1 MNRASVLAG
10 VGVFAGILVVGGGLG
25 LYKYRA
31 IEAAAANAVHFEPVM
46 AVQFAKSEEVSWRP
60 MADLVGTVMSLRSV
74 RVSNELAGRVKD
86 VNFESGAV
94 VEEGDVI
101 LTLDDTSD
109 RADLAV
115 AEASVRVADASVE
128 VMDVRIDLARRELAR
143 MQGAADAKAVAAMDL
158 DRSKTELQR
167 WEADRVRLVAEV
179 DQAKARVDQVKARLA
194 KMVIKAPFRARAG
207 LRQIHEGQYL
217 SEGTSVVMLEEV
229 SERIYLDFPIPQEYA
244 PRVYPGL
251 VVMATSDVLGAEPVR
266 IEVAAVDAS
275 VNNDTR
281 NLRVRAIVDNK
292 EGRLRAGMFVQIRV
306 PVEEPKKYVVVPA
319 TAIRRASY
327 ADQVF
332 VVGPSTKEGDPPETM
347 RASQRFIK
355 LGPAVDGNVIVLEG
369 LKVGETVAAT
379 GSFKLWDGAQVMP
392 VEASK
397 ERAAAGK

>member
-1 MNRASVLAG
+1 M
-10 VGVFAGILVVGGGLG
+10 FAGIIVVGGGLG

-101 LTLDDTSD
+101 LTLDDSSD

-115 AEASVRVADASVE
+115 AEASVRVAEASVE
-128 VMDVRIDLARRELAR
+128 VMDVRIGLAKRELER
-143 MQGAADAKAVAAMDL
+143 MQGAADAKAVAALEL
-158 DRSKTELQR
+158 DRSKAGLQR

-179 DQAKARVDQVKARLA
+179 DQAKARVDQVESRLA

-217 SEGTSVVMLEEV
+217 AEGTDVVMLEEV

-244 PRVYPGL
+244 PRVHPGL
-251 VVMATSDVLGAEPVR
+251 VVMATSDVLGTEPVR

-306 PVEEPKKYVVVPA
+306 PVEEAKKYVVVPS

-332 VVGPSTKEGDPPETM
+332 VVGPSTKEGDPPDTM
-347 RASQRFIK
+347 RASQRFVK
-355 LGPAVDGNVIVLEG
+355 LGPTVGDSVIVLEG
-369 LKVGETVAAT
+369 VELGETVAAT
-379 GSFKLWDGAQVMP
+379 GSFKLWEGAKVMP

-397 ERAAAGK
+397 ERVAAGK